1 VEIRRPA
8 GETLRTGGITVI
20 YSKLGEKA
28 DSVIKRIISNEKK
41 EWVVISSDREV
52 MTYAWSQGGVPVAS
66 DIFQSIIENT
76 GRTLIGEHDLLYEEE
91 VHMPRKG
98 SSRTPSRKEKALLR
112 ALRRL

>member
-1 VEIRRPA
+1 
-8 GETLRTGGITVI
+8 
-20 YSKLGEKA
+20 
-28 DSVIKRIISNEKK
+28 VIKRIISKEKK

-76 GRTLIGEHDLLYEEE
+76 EKTLSGKYDLLYEEE

-112 ALRRL
+112 TLRRL